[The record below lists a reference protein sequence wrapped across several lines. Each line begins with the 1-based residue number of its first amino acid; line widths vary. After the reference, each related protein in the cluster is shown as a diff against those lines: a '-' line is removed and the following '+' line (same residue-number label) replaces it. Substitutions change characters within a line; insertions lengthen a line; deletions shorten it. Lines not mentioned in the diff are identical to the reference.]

1 MQMHIPLHRRGA
13 GVGCREPEDPPRRL
27 TPSAPPERIFMGVSH
42 VASGGGTAYEKFGP
56 SRDRKGAVEAI
67 CLVPPSLT
75 VGASDFCYFHGVCHV
90 PAGTPLPT
98 KKIRT
103 ITLLDLPDRTFSA
116 RRG

>member
-1 MQMHIPLHRRGA
+1 
-13 GVGCREPEDPPRRL
+13 
-27 TPSAPPERIFMGVSH
+27 MGVSH

-67 CLVPPSLT
+67 CLVSPSLT
-75 VGASDFCYFHGVCHV
+75 VGASDLCYFQGVCHV